1 MWKVPFYK
9 PYLLPDG
16 IDSVTKCLQEQ
27 RLSQGKYI
35 EAFEKG
41 FVEHVSTRQRAL
53 SKSFN
58 SFTLSNTLRIH
69 SEEITVGIL
78 TVGE

>member
-1 MWKVPFYK
+1 MPEMWKVPFYK
-9 PYLLPDG
+9 PYLLPDD

-41 FVEHVSTRQRAL
+41 FAEHVGTKQRTL
-53 SKSFN
+53 SKSFTVFMLLN
-58 SFTLSNTLRIH
+58 MLRIH
-69 SEEITVGIL
+69 S
-78 TVGE
+78 